1 MIRERDRKI
10 TSRVGLVVELLDPR
24 ELEDAD
30 VTRHAEIGDRLN
42 ACSDQ
47 DGGLRFELRQGSGHC
62 QVSSSVPQPEP
73 VVRIEKKPHHG
84 APWQTPLERLQPYR
98 VRNLD
103 SIQTV
108 FTSFTFRLH

>member
-30 VTRHAEIGDRLN
+30 VTRHAELGDRLN

-47 DGGLRFELRQGSGHC
+47 DGGLRYELRQGSGHC

-73 VVRIEKKPHHG
+73 VVRMEKKPHIR
-84 APWQTPLERLQPYR
+84 APMPPPAERFQPCR
-98 VRNLD
+98 VRN
-103 SIQTV
+103 
-108 FTSFTFRLH
+108 